1 MYVCVCPSICY
12 QCLFTIVVDIREIR
26 EIRETLDSLD
36 FKKGQED
43 IRMVDPQCCFI
54 ILYGSEFRLKTLS
67 VAGKVLFCGG
77 MFSTVL

>member
-1 MYVCVCPSICY
+1 MCVCVPLYAINV
-12 QCLFTIVVDIREIR
+12 LFTILVDIREIR

-67 VAGKVLFCGG
+67 VAGKVFFL
-77 MFSTVL
+77 